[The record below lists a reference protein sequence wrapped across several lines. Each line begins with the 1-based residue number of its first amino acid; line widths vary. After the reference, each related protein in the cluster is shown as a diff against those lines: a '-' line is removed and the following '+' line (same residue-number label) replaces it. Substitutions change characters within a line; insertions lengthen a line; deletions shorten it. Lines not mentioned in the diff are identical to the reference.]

1 MKFKEIEVS
10 GFKSFADKTNFYFEK
25 GLTGIVGPNGCGKS
39 NVVEALRWVMG
50 ETSAK
55 SLRGS
60 GMEDVI
66 FNGTSNRPSK
76 NICEV
81 SIKLENN
88 DDVAQFKGIPEIEIK
103 RKLEKD
109 KGSKYYINGKEVR
122 AKDVQ
127 IVFAD
132 LSTGPHS
139 PSMVSQGRVGA
150 LITAKPTDRR
160 AILEEAAGIAG
171 LHARRH
177 EAELRL
183 NAAENN
189 LKKADDLMKQTENQL
204 KNLVKQAEEASKY
217 KEISDEIRRY
227 EAAIIFL
234 NSIQVE
240 KEIEENKDKLNEFE
254 DEISAV
260 NIEKNFNENEIE
272 KLKAEIQPINIKSNE
287 LKSNLQ
293 KLKIEFDQINK
304 DEERVK
310 IEIEKI
316 KKDIKLTYSDISRE
330 KEIIA
335 NSTNNEERLIKE
347 RNDIVEVEKNYY
359 EIEKAATDD
368 YKDSLNQLNKAKE
381 ALKSF
386 FNKLINIV
394 KNKGKSMR
402 ILFNK
407 NLKKNLKIL
416 KINRKNM
423 HQDLVNM
430 I

>member
-189 LKKADDLMKQTENQL
+189 LKKADDLMKQTDNQL
-204 KNLVKQAEEASKY
+204 KNLVKQAEEESKY
-217 KEISDEIRRY
+217 K
-227 EAAIIFL
+227 
-234 NSIQVE
+234 
-240 KEIEENKDKLNEFE
+240 
-254 DEISAV
+254 
-260 NIEKNFNENEIE
+260 
-272 KLKAEIQPINIKSNE
+272 
-287 LKSNLQ
+287 
-293 KLKIEFDQINK
+293 
-304 DEERVK
+304 
-310 IEIEKI
+310 
-316 KKDIKLTYSDISRE
+316 
-330 KEIIA
+330 
-335 NSTNNEERLIKE
+335 
-347 RNDIVEVEKNYY
+347 
-359 EIEKAATDD
+359 
-368 YKDSLNQLNKAKE
+368 
-381 ALKSF
+381 
-386 FNKLINIV
+386 
-394 KNKGKSMR
+394 
-402 ILFNK
+402 
-407 NLKKNLKIL
+407 
-416 KINRKNM
+416 
-423 HQDLVNM
+423 
-430 I
+430 